1 MTDTRLKELQK
12 KYGILGKSDDIR
24 EVMEIIDQ
32 VAGTDITVLIAG
44 ESGTGKELI
53 ADAIHRHSLRKHEK
67 FIKVNC
73 GAIPAGILES
83 ELFGHV
89 KGAFT
94 GAIEDRKG
102 YFETAD
108 GGTIFL
114 DEIGEMPA
122 ETQVKL
128 LRVLELGEFLPVGG
142 SRSRQ
147 VDVRIIAAT
156 NKNLE
161 EEVNKDD
168 GFRKD
173 LYYRLKTITIY
184 APPLRKHPED
194 IPELVKKFAL
204 DFANRNNISFKG
216 FSPNAMEMLK
226 DYAWPGNVRELK
238 NFVESMIVLQKGEI
252 INSKMVA
259 KQLKMSRGASE
270 SSPNLPVS
278 VSPQKRADQ
287 AERELIL
294 HQIFMLRRDLNEL
307 RNIIVGQTPAEEYQ
321 KKSHLA
327 IQKYEPPVFEDE
339 KYYEPTEETPA
350 ESNAATADEQI
361 INRDKLGNVSLEEVE
376 RDLIEGTLE
385 KFDYKKRQ
393 TANALKISER
403 TLYRKIK
410 EYGLQ
415 NK

>member
-12 KYGILGKSDDIR
+12 KYGILGKSDDMR

-32 VAGTDITVLIAG
+32 VAATDITVLITG

-114 DEIGEMPA
+114 DEIGEMPS
-122 ETQVKL
+122 ETQVKI

-142 SRSRQ
+142 SRSRN

-161 EEVNKDD
+161 DEVNKDN

-173 LYYRLKTITIY
+173 LYYRLKTITIH
-184 APPLRKHPED
+184 APSLRKHPED

-216 FSPNAMEMLK
+216 FSPNAMKILQ
-226 DYAWPGNVRELK
+226 DYSWPGNVRELK

-259 KQLKMSRGASE
+259 KQLKMSRGARE

-278 VSPQKRADQ
+278 VTPHKRADQ

-307 RNIIVGQTPAEEYQ
+307 RNIMVGQKPAYEYN

-327 IQKYEPPVFEDE
+327 IQKYEPPIFEDE
-339 KYYEPTEETPA
+339 KYYAPEEEAAPENPA
-350 ESNAATADEQI
+350 ETTDDQI
-361 INRDKLGNVSLEEVE
+361 IKPDKLGNISLEEVE
-376 RDLIEGTLE
+376 KDLIQGTLE